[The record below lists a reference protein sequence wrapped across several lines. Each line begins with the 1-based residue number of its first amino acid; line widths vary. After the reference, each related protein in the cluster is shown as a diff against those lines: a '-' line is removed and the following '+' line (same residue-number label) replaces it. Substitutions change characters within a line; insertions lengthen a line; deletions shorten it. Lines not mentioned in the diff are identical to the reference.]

1 MILMSQLRLNE
12 MLSSVPWK
20 VSWIFFQ
27 FPTIALLAALERE
40 WLAPGIE
47 LTTQTDSEPDKFISV
62 ELGGSSN
69 LEMTG
74 EISFGL
80 LLSTSSK

>member
-20 VSWIFFQ
+20 VSWIFQ
-27 FPTIALLAALERE
+27 FPTIALLAALVRE